1 MNLFFWCGNTN
12 QRTRWQVKKKGT
24 RRYTTFHN
32 SPFFLCKKKKE
43 NHIGRALFN
52 STRLSLSLL
61 LFPFFFFTHLL
72 YMVRTSPRGCV
83 RCRLNVDWISSTATL
98 RTRCLCCWGALLF
111 FFLCSWLFPPPPS
124 RSARQGNQA
133 NVRVS
138 KTSLSISVRSSGAI
152 HTRIREETKTLPCTI
167 QTENPL
173 TALYLDT
180 NDMTPGRTTSIHALF
195 QLGDEEE
202 KKWRHF
208 YASSP

>member
-1 MNLFFWCGNTN
+1 M
-12 QRTRWQVKKKGT
+12 KKKGT

-32 SPFFLCKKKKE
+32 SPFFYVKKKKKK
-43 NHIGRALFN
+43 ITLVALFLTLPG
-52 STRLSLSLL
+52 SLSLSCSSLS
-61 LFPFFFFTHLL
+61 FFFYTSSL
-72 YMVRTSPRGCV
+72 YGADVSERVCPLPAE
-83 RCRLNVDWISSTATL
+83 CRLNFLDSNVTNTMSLLLGCPSF
-98 RTRCLCCWGALLF
+98 LF
-111 FFLCSWLFPPPPS
+111 FVLLIIPPPPS